1 MKRPHRRARILI
13 PISNFVD
20 KEKLAKALDSV
31 STPKTHS
38 IVLLHIIEVP
48 SLTSPL
54 DASHFKEDVD
64 KVAVKLERVAEWIR
78 RQGYDVGVKV
88 RVARDVAEG
97 IAEESNIGEYRIVL
111 MMKRKI
117 RGGLSKLFHR
127 SVSERVIRLTNAMV
141 LTFLVEHVKEPLK

>member
-1 MKRPHRRARILI
+1 MKSSHRRAKILI
-13 PISNFVD
+13 PISNFID
-20 KEKLAKALDSV
+20 KEKLARALGSV

-38 IVLLHIIEVP
+38 IVLLHIVEVP

-64 KVAVKLERVAEWIR
+64 KVTGRLEKVAEWVR
-78 RQGYDVGVKV
+78 RQGYDVDVKV

-97 IAEESNIGEYRIVL
+97 IAEESNIGDYRIVL

-117 RGGLSKLFHR
+117 RGGLSKLLHK
-127 SVSERVIRLTNAMV
+127 SVSEKVIRLTNAMV
-141 LTFLVEHVKEPLK
+141 LTFLVEHVKEPL